1 MKGCSVLI
9 TKNEFAVLA
18 ALEREPGTSQR
29 AIAARKAMSLGSVNA
44 AYKALVDKGLV
55 VDGALS
61 DAGFEALAPFK
72 VDNAIILAA
81 GLSSRFA
88 PISYEKPKGLLH
100 VRGEILIERQIRQLQ
115 ESGIDDITVVAGYK
129 KEYFFYL
136 EEKHG
141 VSIVVN
147 EEYATRNNHS
157 SLMVVRERLGNTF
170 ICSSDNYFVENPFEP
185 YVWKAYYA
193 AQYQEGP
200 TNEWCM
206 RLGSGNRIVSVDI
219 GGSDSLIMLGHVY
232 FDKNFSRAFS
242 RILEEEYD
250 LPTTA
255 DKLWEELYVDHIAE
269 LDMVAREYPVGTV
282 FEFDT
287 LDELREFD
295 PRFLEN
301 VDSEAFDNIVAA
313 LGCDKDDIRDVY
325 PLSLIHI

>member
-219 GGSDSLIMLGHVY
+219 GAATLLSCSAMFTSIKTFLVPFPEYSRRSTICRRRPISCGKSCTSTISRSWTWLRASTPSERYSSSTHSTSCANSIRVSWKTSIPRLSTISLQRSGATKTI
-232 FDKNFSRAFS
+232 FA
-242 RILEEEYD
+242 
-250 LPTTA
+250 T
-255 DKLWEELYVDHIAE
+255 
-269 LDMVAREYPVGTV
+269 
-282 FEFDT
+282 
-287 LDELREFD
+287 
-295 PRFLEN
+295 
-301 VDSEAFDNIVAA
+301 
-313 LGCDKDDIRDVY
+313 CIR
-325 PLSLIHI
+325 

>member
-1 MKGCSVLI
+1 M
-9 TKNEFAVLA
+9 
-18 ALEREPGTSQR
+18 
-29 AIAARKAMSLGSVNA
+29 
-44 AYKALVDKGLV
+44 
-55 VDGALS
+55 
-61 DAGFEALAPFK
+61 
-72 VDNAIILAA
+72 
-81 GLSSRFA
+81 
-88 PISYEKPKGLLH
+88 
-100 VRGEILIERQIRQLQ
+100 
-115 ESGIDDITVVAGYK
+115 
-129 KEYFFYL
+129 
-136 EEKHG
+136 
-141 VSIVVN
+141 SIVVN

-269 LDMVAREYPVGTV
+269 LDMVAREYPSERYSSSTHSTSCANSIRVSWKTSI
-282 FEFDT
+282 
-287 LDELREFD
+287 
-295 PRFLEN
+295 PRRSTISLQRSGATKTIF
-301 VDSEAFDNIVAA
+301 AT
-313 LGCDKDDIRDVY
+313 CIR
-325 PLSLIHI
+325 

>member
-1 MKGCSVLI
+1 M
-9 TKNEFAVLA
+9 
-18 ALEREPGTSQR
+18 
-29 AIAARKAMSLGSVNA
+29 
-44 AYKALVDKGLV
+44 
-55 VDGALS
+55 
-61 DAGFEALAPFK
+61 
-72 VDNAIILAA
+72 AA

-200 TNEWCM
+200 TNEWM
-206 RLGSGNRIVSVDI
+206 HAFGFGQPHRFGRYRWQRLSY
-219 GGSDSLIMLGHVY
+219 H
-232 FDKNFSRAFS
+232 
-242 RILEEEYD
+242 
-250 LPTTA
+250 
-255 DKLWEELYVDHIAE
+255 
-269 LDMVAREYPVGTV
+269 ARPC
-282 FEFDT
+282 
-287 LDELREFD
+287 LLR
-295 PRFLEN
+295 
-301 VDSEAFDNIVAA
+301 
-313 LGCDKDDIRDVY
+313 
-325 PLSLIHI
+325 